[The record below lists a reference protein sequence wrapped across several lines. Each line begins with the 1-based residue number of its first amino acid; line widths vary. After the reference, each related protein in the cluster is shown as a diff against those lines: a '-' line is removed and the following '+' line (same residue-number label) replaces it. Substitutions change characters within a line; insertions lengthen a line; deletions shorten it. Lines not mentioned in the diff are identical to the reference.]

1 MTEETLRTGGCLCGK
16 VDTKQEETLR
26 GLSCVIVD
34 IVKHTQEARLEH
46 KFGSQKIKLP

>member
-1 MTEETLRTGGCLCGK
+1 MTEEILRTGDVFAGK

-26 GLSCVIVD
+26 ELSCVIVD
-34 IVKHTQEARLEH
+34 IVKHTQEALSEH